1 MYDLILKIS
10 TRIYR
15 YTYSILLQYSITLS
29 IMTISYQ
36 IGNRK
41 IIIAILAIVVF
52 IFAIKLYQTYL
63 FQTYNN
69 HIETF
74 ESNLLKLKSQ
84 HKNNERFDNVS
95 KKHNGVK
102 IKRKITFDDLI
113 KETEDIDPSKYTIT
127 NLKKSFFGYVNSF
140 NKEKFKN
147 TTGTTTEALEKFDYF
162 KEKFFEIF
170 K

>member
-1 MYDLILKIS
+1 
-10 TRIYR
+10 
-15 YTYSILLQYSITLS
+15 
-29 IMTISYQ
+29 MTITYQ
-36 IGNRK
+36 K
-41 IIIAILAIVVF
+41 CIIAILAIVIV
-52 IFAIKLYQTYL
+52 IFAIKLYK
-63 FQTYNN
+63 TYNN

-74 ESNLLKLKSQ
+74 ESNLIKLKYKS
-84 HKNNERFDNVS
+84 KNNERFDNVS
-95 KKHNGVK
+95 TSGKNNKTK
-102 IKRKITFDDLI
+102 IKRKLTFDDLV

-140 NKEKFKN
+140 SKDKFKN